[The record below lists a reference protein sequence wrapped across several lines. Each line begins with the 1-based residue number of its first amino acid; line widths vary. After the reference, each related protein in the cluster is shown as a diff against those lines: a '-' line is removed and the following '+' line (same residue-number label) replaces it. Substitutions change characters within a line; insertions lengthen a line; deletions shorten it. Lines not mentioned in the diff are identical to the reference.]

1 MKIFITDG
9 SPEAF
14 FTAVFD
20 AFAEKEC
27 IVTSDEN
34 VQLAF
39 DSQVIRTVYDEEK
52 CERVRK
58 GIARYDKDAEDDV
71 LFVLRSCDPL
81 KEQIAFEYIKKL
93 MKSKTAVKKML
104 SLPEVIE
111 FNDILYKV
119 TGEAHRLKGLLRFM
133 ESRDNV
139 LYAPYSPDND
149 ITDIL
154 MRHFA
159 SRLKNERF
167 VIHDVKR
174 KIAGMYNGHEWI
186 MNYVGEAEVYLSEYE
201 RAFENLWK
209 KYYLAVNIEERPH
222 EKQMKRSMPVRYW
235 KFLPEKNQKT

>member
-52 CERVRK
+52 FERVRK